1 MERAAPLFFVSPTQ
15 INYLI
20 PEGTVPGAAK
30 IVIANK
36 GAVVSTGTVQVT
48 EMAPAFFTA
57 NADGKGA
64 PAAYAIR
71 VKADNSQVSE
81 AVAQFDAVQKKFVP
95 TPINLGPQEEQ
106 IFLVLFGTGIRYY
119 SSMNNVKAT
128 IASVESEVHYAG
140 PQGQYVG
147 LDQVNIRVPRSAL
160 VGGEVDLV
168 LSVDGMKSNPVRVH
182 IR

>member
-1 MERAAPLFFVSPTQ
+1 
-15 INYLI
+15 
-20 PEGTVPGAAK
+20 
-30 IVIANK
+30 
-36 GAVVSTGTVQVT
+36 
-48 EMAPAFFTA
+48 
-57 NADGKGA
+57 
-64 PAAYAIR
+64 
-71 VKADNSQVSE
+71 
-81 AVAQFDAVQKKFVP
+81 VQKKFVP
-95 TPINLGPQEEQ
+95 APISFGAQEDQ

-128 IASVESEVHYAG
+128 IAGVEAEVHYAG